1 MSCGQWAVFTKLGG
15 GAIRFASQPSQFI
28 EQGSLTNEPN
38 ELPVF
43 PILAL
48 SSSSSSSSSPSPS
61 SSFPGI
67 FPSDKISP
75 RCFVQWWGWGLDGSF
90 HNHHKLVFFYIHV
103 QLGKVDDNRKSRKFF
118 FCNYDWSIYL
128 FHCALQDMEPGGK
141 EGQLFNV
148 QGRKMWQPVH
158 LYKEEGGGV
167 GIG

>member
-48 SSSSSSSSSPSPS
+48 SSSSSSSSPS

-67 FPSDKISP
+67 FPSDKIP
-75 RCFVQWWGWGLDGSF
+75 QRCFLQWWGWGLDGSF
-90 HNHHKLVFFYIHV
+90 HNYHKLVINGPESDHCLPLSLTDSLTDSLTHWLLFSILDWCDMWPV
-103 QLGKVDDNRKSRKFF
+103 KMPTQNLLRLLLLLMLMMRKV
-118 FCNYDWSIYL
+118 
-128 FHCALQDMEPGGK
+128 
-141 EGQLFNV
+141 
-148 QGRKMWQPVH
+148 
-158 LYKEEGGGV
+158 
-167 GIG
+167 

>member
-48 SSSSSSSSSPSPS
+48 SSSSSSSSSPS

-67 FPSDKISP
+67 FPSDKIP
-75 RCFVQWWGWGLDGSF
+75 QRCFLQWWRWGLEGSF
-90 HNHHKLVFFYIHV
+90 HNHHKLVIFYIHV
-103 QLGKVDDNRKSRKFF
+103 QLGKVVDNGK
-118 FCNYDWSIYL
+118 
-128 FHCALQDMEPGGK
+128 GGK
-141 EGQLFNV
+141 SFQARAWSADGTPTV
-148 QGRKMWQPVH
+148 GRGKTFWAVSQIFFTETAVTPERKVEKWFPRWEINRH
-158 LYKEEGGGV
+158 AEV
-167 GIG
+167 